1 MASTT
6 LEDITPSVYT
16 SGGWRALGRACQG
29 RCVVSWHCYRNDP
42 GGMLLPVQQRGYRML
57 LPGHSVEQ
65 TKVSSIHAGE
75 KLLKGTIYWKLYILY
90 IWKKTKIRNKQL
102 YYDGYYNYYDKKL
115 FHLFISAL
123 CAAVFLDSVNLTET
137 FHVSLSLFQPHFSI
151 ECIYLWQLI
160 RVLWWCISLS
170 EEGNTWP
177 TEGSRGS
184 LSSCMLLYRESNCEL
199 SFTMQV
205 IIQLP
210 IRASLDHHFKCKK
223 KKTTH
228 ATARP
233 PGSSSPRICF
243 GRISWRNV
251 ENAIWP
257 VQHLKMNRF
266 SNLTSS

>member
-1 MASTT
+1 
-6 LEDITPSVYT
+6 
-16 SGGWRALGRACQG
+16 
-29 RCVVSWHCYRNDP
+29 
-42 GGMLLPVQQRGYRML
+42 MLLPVQQRGYRML

-160 RVLWWCISLS
+160 LWVFGDVSAWVKKETLDPQKVHVVRSPHVCYFT
-170 EEGNTWP
+170 GNP
-177 TEGSRGS
+177 TVNYPSPCKS
-184 LSSCMLLYRESNCEL
+184 LSSWPYVH
-199 SFTMQV
+199 Q
-205 IIQLP
+205 
-210 IRASLDHHFKCKK
+210 LDHHFKC
-223 KKTTH
+223 TTR
-228 ATARP
+228 ATAGP
-233 PGSSSPRICF
+233 PGSSSPRIGF